1 MFLARRIIPVIALLM
16 FLLFLPDA
24 TAQAAYSIQVGA
36 FADGASR
43 GNMGV
48 GVEIRTHVST
58 LGDQDFGAAFWV
70 GSNLQNGSF
79 IQFGYDLATSGNYCM
94 YGYSSGGNSTCSGS
108 FDLVENGDARWFW
121 EYWPDAKV
129 PNYYFAIGPRNSV
142 GQEGAWH
149 LYQIMANV
157 TNGWAFLL
165 DGQTVSKL
173 NYPWT
178 VSRDPVSVVAEEGG
192 NSATASG
199 SLGPVEF
206 RNPSY
211 YARNEWHL
219 VKFLY
224 AISGCGVEKPECDV
238 AIPYGVTVLGPTDI
252 IAGTGQQLRKDGE
265 LLSTLPLNNSG
276 ASLTSTLITAISQ
289 TVLGGLGAA
298 ALILVAVL
306 AFNARNKRK
315 IQQQT
320 GIMRAKERNYCM
332 NCGSP
337 LPTVANFCTECGSKI
352 GG

>member
-1 MFLARRIIPVIALLM
+1 MFPVRRILPVTALLV

-36 FADGASR
+36 FADSASR

-48 GVEIRTHVST
+48 GVEIRTHVFT
-58 LGDQDFGAAFWV
+58 LGDQDFGVAFWV

-94 YGYSSGGNSTCSGS
+94 YGYSFGGNSTCSGS
-108 FDLVENGDARWFW
+108 FDVVENGDARWFW

-142 GQEGAWH
+142 SQEGAWH
-149 LYQIMANV
+149 LYQIMANI

-178 VSRDPVSVVAEEGG
+178 VSRDPVSVVAEEG
-192 NSATASG
+192 SQSPAASG

-211 YARNEWHL
+211 YARNDWHQ

-224 AISGCGVEKPECDV
+224 AISGCGIAQPGCDV
-238 AIPYGVTVLGPTDI
+238 AIPYGVTVLAPADI

-276 ASLTSTLITAISQ
+276 AALTSTQITAIAQ
-289 TVLGGLGAA
+289 TVFGGLGAA

-320 GIMRAKERNYCM
+320 GIMKAKERNYCM

-337 LPTVANFCTECGSKI
+337 LPAAANFCTECGTKI